1 MVSRL
6 PVSRFLVS
14 LFAAGIGFAAT
25 AAAAKDIPFAKVAD
39 WDISRSG
46 DGAKAKCMMVRGYQD
61 ADDENASAV
70 AIGTYPGFL
79 VISLGYQGWAH
90 DKGDRTVVLLAG
102 GKVVDRRSKWK
113 ADDTQLTGEFPDT
126 LLPHLM
132 GADAI
137 VLRFKDGD
145 ADFKIPAFGEGFAAL
160 KRCSGTPA
168 EVAAE
173 LPSEGR
179 IANYASG
186 LFFEKA
192 LKECEVAS
200 TGKQRAELEAK
211 LAAMR
216 PEMSPIQAAID
227 SELGKRFTDPKAP
240 LCPKAEDAASF
251 GTALDQYL
259 ALGPDAFAA
268 ATARRQDERKA
279 AARPSETRIKVYGM
293 GLIFQKLLGSCEIP
307 TTARQ
312 RAAFDAKLAA
322 LGPEMAPVMEEIQ
335 GKLQP
340 TFAKPV
346 PELCTA
352 FRDLSDDPQPIVAF
366 TTQTPEAFAGFMD
379 AREAAESAA
388 KSAAKPAETPV
399 PDAKL

>member
-1 MVSRL
+1 MVFRC
-6 PVSRFLVS
+6 LVS

-25 AAAAKDIPFAKVAD
+25 AATAKDVPFAKVAD

-79 VISLGYQGWAH
+79 IISLGYQGWSH

-102 GKVVDRRSKWK
+102 GKVVLPRSKWK

-126 LLPHLM
+126 LLPHLL

-145 ADFKIPAFGEGFAAL
+145 ADFKIPAFAEAFEAL
-160 KRCSGTPA
+160 KRCSGPPD
-168 EVAAE
+168 EVATE
-173 LPSEGR
+173 LPSQGR

-186 LFFEKA
+186 LFFQKA
-192 LKECEVAS
+192 LKDCDVAS

-216 PEMSPIQAAID
+216 PEMSPIQALID
-227 SELGKRFTDPKAP
+227 IELGKRFTDPKAP
-240 LCPKAEDAASF
+240 FCPKPDDAAAF
-251 GTALDQYL
+251 GTALGQYL
-259 ALGPDAFAA
+259 VMTPEAFAA
-268 ATARRQDERKA
+268 ETERRQSEKKA
-279 AARPSETRIKVYGM
+279 AARPPETRIKVYGM
-293 GLIFQKLLGSCEIP
+293 GLIFQKVLASCEIP

-312 RAAFDAKLAA
+312 RADFDAKLAA
-322 LGPEMAPVMEEIQ
+322 LAPEMAPVMEEIQ
-335 GKLQP
+335 AKLQP
-340 TFAKPV
+340 TFAKPAT
-346 PELCTA
+346 ELCAA

-366 TTQTPEAFAGFMD
+366 STRTPEDFATFMD
-379 AREAAESAA
+379 AREAAKAPPN
-388 KSAAKPAETPV
+388 PAETPV
-399 PDAKL
+399 PGAKL